1 MTRKNP
7 LLKILLV
14 FSLFAVSMQCRAIEI
29 IIDKGVENPIPVA
42 IVPFGWSQ
50 ASSVAPIDIT
60 GVISNDLVRSARFAA
75 MDVQDMPQHP
85 HEFSEINFKDWR
97 LLGMENLVIGR
108 TILNA
113 GGEYEVEFRLL
124 DVYKGKQIAGFR
136 IPSSRENLRRTAH
149 EISDIIY
156 EKLIGIRGAFATR
169 IVYITV
175 NKNPDGSKTHSLII
189 ADADGHNPQVLLE
202 SKEPILSPSWSP
214 DGRKLAYVSF
224 EGKNSAIYIQDIF
237 TGQRQRVAA
246 NPGINSAPAWS
257 PDGSQ
262 LALTLSKDGNPEIYI
277 MHINSK
283 VLRRITNN
291 AAIDTEPDW
300 SSDGKT
306 IAFTSDRGGS
316 PQIYTVNI
324 DGDQP
329 RRISFTGN
337 YNAAPVY
344 SPDNKKL
351 AVVHGDSGNYRIGLL
366 DPGTGRVEP
375 LTSSRMD
382 ESPSF
387 APNGHM
393 IIYTT
398 TGARGTALAAIS
410 VDGSIHQ
417 RLALQDGEVREPV
430 WGPFQDRQ
438 Q

>member
-1 MTRKNP
+1 MLTHKLRT
-7 LLKILLV
+7 ILV
-14 FSLFAVSMQCRAIEI
+14 FVLLQFVSFNTAALEI
-29 IIDKGVENPIPVA
+29 VIDKGVENPIPVA

-50 ASSVAPIDIT
+50 ASSVAPLDVA
-60 GVISNDLVRSARFAA
+60 GVISSDLTRSARFAA
-75 MDVQDMPQHP
+75 MDPQDMPQQP
-85 HEFSEINFKDWR
+85 ADFNDVNFKDWR

-108 TILNA
+108 LNLNA
-113 GGEYEVEFRLL
+113 DGQYDMEFRLL

-136 IPSSRENLRRTAH
+136 IPSSGDNLRRTAH

-169 IVYITV
+169 IVYVTV
-175 NKNPDGSKTHSLII
+175 NKSRDGSKTYSLII
-189 ADADGHNPQVLLE
+189 ADADGYNPQVLLE

-224 EGKNSAIYIQDIF
+224 EGKNSAIYIQDILS
-237 TGQRQRVAA
+237 GNRELIAS

-277 MHINSK
+277 LHISSR
-283 VLRRITNN
+283 VLRRVTSN
-291 AAIDTEPDW
+291 AAIDTEPAW

-316 PQIYTVNI
+316 PQIYTVKVE
-324 DGDQP
+324 GGQP

-337 YNAAPVY
+337 YNAAPEY
-344 SPDNKKL
+344 SPDNTRL
-351 AVVHGDSGNYRIGLL
+351 AVVHGDRGTYRIGLL
-366 DPGTGRVEP
+366 DPENGNVES
-375 LTSSRMD
+375 LTDSRMD

-410 VDGSIHQ
+410 IDGSVHQ

-430 WGPFQDRQ
+430 WGPFQTRQ
-438 Q
+438 R